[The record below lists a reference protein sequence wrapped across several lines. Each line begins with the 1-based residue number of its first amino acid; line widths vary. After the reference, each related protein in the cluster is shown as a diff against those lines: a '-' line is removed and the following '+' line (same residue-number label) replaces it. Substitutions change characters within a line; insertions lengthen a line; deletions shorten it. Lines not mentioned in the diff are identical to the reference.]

1 MTLARDLDAHLSG
14 TTDAAKLSLPLSWWR
29 VLAPEAL
36 DMAAQC
42 RLSAAL
48 NATQPL
54 PSPDWSAACRGD
66 PAAAIHI
73 ALNVLAQ
80 AIAFPGRLDPALS
93 AICLC
98 AVRGDGSCIDLL
110 VHVLGRRARRRADLE
125 VLCLAHAWCSVP
137 RRGADRVCV
146 AR

>member
-1 MTLARDLDAHLSG
+1 MTLARDPDAHLSG
-14 TTDAAKLSLPLSWWR
+14 TTDSAKLSLPLSWWR

-54 PSPDWSAACRGD
+54 PFPDWSAACRGD

-73 ALNVLAQ
+73 ALNVLAE
-80 AIAFPGRLDPALS
+80 AIALPGRLDPAMS

-98 AVRGDGSCIDLL
+98 AVRGDGSCIDLI

-125 VLCLAHAWCSVP
+125 VLCLAHAWCSVT
-137 RRGADRVCV
+137 RRGSDRVGV

>member
-1 MTLARDLDAHLSG
+1 MTPALDPDASRSG
-14 TTDAAKLSLPLSWWR
+14 TIGAASPLPPLSWWH

-36 DMAAQC
+36 DMAAQR

-48 NATQPL
+48 DAVQPL

-66 PAAAIHI
+66 PAAANRI
-73 ALNVLAQ
+73 ALRVLSEAV
-80 AIAFPGRLDPALS
+80 ALPGRVDPAMS

-98 AVRGDGSCIDLL
+98 AARGDSSCIDLL

-125 VLCLAHAWCSVP
+125 VLCLARAWCSVP
-137 RRGADRVCV
+137 RRGSDRVGV